1 MRISIVLFFS
11 AFIISCTDSPTFF
24 SKNQKSK
31 SEIAQKK
38 YINEKELLIPKAE
51 IKSIQKY
58 FKEFVRKK
66 SFNGSIAVAK
76 KGKIIF
82 DTISGYSNVKRR
94 IKLKENSV
102 QQIASITKPI
112 TATVILQLA
121 EEGKLKITDTI
132 TKYLTELPE
141 HYSQVTIKHLLSHR
155 SGLSQYY
162 YYCDHL
168 IDDRKHLIYN
178 DTVLCVMNF
187 HNPDP
192 NFKPG
197 KKYNYCNTNYL
208 LLASI
213 IEVIESESYAYV
225 IKKRI
230 LDKCGMQNS
239 FVFDFREDTVPSNL
253 VYGHTIWNKLFEF
266 DYLDGIV
273 GDKGLFSNAKEMLLF
288 DKTLN
293 SGELLNDSTKK
304 LAFTPHNKMKHGKS
318 YGLGWRIKKHEKL
331 GKIVYHTGWW
341 HGNRN
346 IYIKIPKNDYT
357 IVILSNSLR
366 GSKYNM
372 NDILEQFDFNS
383 LLKISGPI
391 SSIIQ

>member
-1 MRISIVLFFS
+1 MRIFLFFVF
-11 AFIISCTDSPTFF
+11 AILTISCSDSPFF
-24 SKNQKSK
+24 SKKNKNLNPELSKSK
-31 SEIAQKK
+31 SIVQKEIFIPISEINSVKEYFNEFIKK
-38 YINEKELLIPKAE
+38 
-51 IKSIQKY
+51 
-58 FKEFVRKK
+58 RH
-66 SFNGSIAVAK
+66 FNGSIAVSK

-82 DTISGYSNVKRR
+82 DTVSGYSNIKRR
-94 IKLKENSV
+94 IKLEVNSV
-102 QQIASITKPI
+102 QQLASVTKPI

-121 EEGKLKITDTI
+121 QEGKLKISDTI
-132 TKYLTELPE
+132 TKYLKELPE
-141 HYSQVTIKHLLSHR
+141 HYKQVTVKQLLSHR

-168 IDDRKHLIYN
+168 IDNRTQMIYN

-187 HNPDP
+187 HNPEH
-192 NFKPG
+192 NFQPG
-197 KKYNYCNTNYL
+197 KRYNYCNTNYL

-213 IEVIESESYAYV
+213 IESIEKERYADV

-239 FVFDFREDTVPSNL
+239 FVFDFKKDSIPSNL
-253 VYGHTIWNKLFEF
+253 VYGHTLWNKLFQF

-293 SGELLNDSTKK
+293 SGELLNDSIKNI
-304 LAFTPHNKMKHGKS
+304 AFTPHNKIKHGKS
-318 YGLGWRIKKHEKL
+318 YGLGWRIREHKEL

-346 IYIKIPKNDYT
+346 IYIKIPKNEYT

-372 NDILEQFDFNS
+372 NDILEHFDFDPVNKQS
-383 LLKISGPI
+383 KLPI
-391 SSIIQ
+391 F